1 MSRATVRLR
10 RVVARS
16 VPVQIL
22 LFIVVVVVVLLAGVY
37 LGLFP
42 A

>member
-1 MSRATVRLR
+1 MSRGTARLR
-10 RVVARS
+10 RAVARS
-16 VPVQIL
+16 VLAQIL
-22 LFIVVVVVVLLAGVY
+22 LFIVVVLVVLLAGEY